1 MVVDEQL
8 ADVVMIHR
16 QEIDTFLQE
25 HRNLASQLENLTNNI
40 EFNKNEER
48 KLLEKRKNEAEEKMA
63 MEI

>member
-8 ADVVMIHR
+8 ADVVMIQR